1 MGMRDRFKR
10 GVRSALRAGRGQDKN
25 VVSQRRTAP
34 REVRRVSDARAVQGV
49 SESGEASAPV
59 PTSPPVLIGSAKRP
73 PPIDEKPAVV
83 EPPDVEPPD
92 VEQSASL
99 ARDPVLREPVLRE
112 PVEAEV
118 KSPVVEIGTSSQS
131 LVPAGES
138 GDESVAIYNITIV
151 DPKLEKELVFPCR
164 EDEFILDA
172 AERAGFDLPSSCRG
186 GACLVCAGRVE
197 EGTYLMD
204 EQYVLEE
211 DQIAE
216 GFMLLCWASPTSDG
230 RYKSHQEE
238 VID

>member
-25 VVSQRRTAP
+25 VVSQRRTTP

-49 SESGEASAPV
+49 SESGEAPAPV

-83 EPPDVEPPD
+83 EPPDVEQP
-92 VEQSASL
+92 ASL
-99 ARDPVLREPVLRE
+99 AEDPVARA

-118 KSPVVEIGTSSQS
+118 KSPVVEIGNSSQS
-131 LVPAGES
+131 LVPPGES

-211 DQIAE
+211 DQIAD

-230 RYKSHQEE
+230 RYKSQQEE

>member
-83 EPPDVEPPD
+83 EPPDVDQP
-92 VEQSASL
+92 ASL
-99 ARDPVLREPVLRE
+99 AQDPVAQDPVARE

-118 KSPVVEIGTSSQS
+118 KSPVVEIGNSSQS
-131 LVPAGES
+131 LVPPGES

-211 DQIAE
+211 DQIAD

-230 RYKSHQEE
+230 RYKSQQEE